1 MPAHRG
7 FPQLGGHSFVLFG
20 IKIPPEDAAFFT
32 LSTLGAVYQAL
43 RGSSRKL
50 TLYC

>member
-7 FPQLGGHSFVLFG
+7 FPQLGGRSLCLFG

-32 LSTLGAVYQAL
+32 LSTLGAV
-43 RGSSRKL
+43 
-50 TLYC
+50 

>member
-1 MPAHRG
+1 LCP
-7 FPQLGGHSFVLFG
+7 FG

-32 LSTLGAVYQAL
+32 LSTLGAVDQAL
-43 RGSSRKL
+43 RGSFRKR